1 MTPKTN
7 AAPTEWS
14 LPELD
19 QWVLGAVSAG
29 AYYDPHSVLG
39 QHDVELPGH
48 SETVTVIRTLRPLAE
63 EVTAVLDT
71 KQRIGLEHV
80 GHGIWQGAHVL
91 GQRDYVIDTRYA
103 DGQQWTAEDG
113 YRFTPTVGE
122 LDLHLIRE
130 GRHERLW
137 DALGARFREH
147 VGVSRQVAGT
157 SFAVWAPNAQAVRV
171 KGDFNGWNG
180 QTAGMRSLGASGVW
194 ELFVPDVHPG
204 TTYKY
209 EILTKAGNWVDR
221 ADPMARQTECPPHTA
236 SVVAHS
242 RYSWGDGAWIK
253 NRAASEPHKAP
264 MSVYEMHFGS
274 WRQGLS
280 YRDAVDDIIGH
291 VRELGFTHVEFMPLA
306 EHPYGPS
313 WGYQVT
319 GYYAPTARF
328 GSPDD
333 LKYLIDRLHQAGI
346 GVIMDWVP
354 GHFPK
359 DEWALGRFD
368 GQPLY
373 EHGDPRKGEHPD
385 WGTYIFDFGR
395 NEVRNFLVA
404 NALFWIEEFHV
415 DGLRVDAVASMLY
428 LDYSRDDGNWL
439 PNQFG
444 GRENLEAINFMQE
457 TNATVYKTHPGVI
470 MAAEESTS
478 WGGVTGPTD
487 QGGLGFGFKWN
498 MGWMHDSLEY
508 IHTDPMYRSW
518 HHWDITFS
526 FQYAFSENFI
536 LPISHDEV
544 VHGKGSL
551 LAKMPGD
558 HWQKLANMRAYLAF
572 MWGHPGKQLLFMGQ
586 EFGQP
591 SEWSS
596 ERSLDWWILEQPAH
610 QGLQHMVSQLN
621 RIYRELPVFWQRD
634 ADPAH
639 FAWIDGADNGRNVV
653 SFLRYDEDGNA
664 LAVVANFAGNP
675 HSQFT
680 LGLPTTGEWREIFNS
695 DAGDFGGSGVGNM
708 GTVTATAEPWSHMP
722 ASAEITLPPLGV
734 LFFYQEAPKKRVTR
748 KAPATESTTRKTATK
763 QTSTKKPAA
772 KKPAEKKD

>member
-1 MTPKTN
+1 MAIRKKKGALPDSWQ
-7 AAPTEWS
+7 APV
-14 LPELD
+14 PESS
-19 QWVLGAVSAG
+19 VLWAVAHG

-39 QHDVELPGH
+39 QHDVTPE
-48 SETVTVIRTLRPLAE
+48 SVKDSVFVIRVRRPLAL
-63 EVTAVLDT
+63 EVTAILAGG
-71 KQRIGLEHV
+71 QRVSLEHTE
-80 GHGIWQGAHVL
+80 HGIWQGAHIL
-91 GQRDYVIDTRYA
+91 GFVDYQIETRYA
-103 DGQQWTAEDG
+103 DGNVWVADDP
-113 YRFTPTVGE
+113 YRFAPTLGE

-137 DALGARFREH
+137 DVLGARYIDH
-147 VGVSRQVAGT
+147 ATASGSVSGT
-157 SFAVWAPNAQAVRV
+157 AFAVWAPNAQAVRII
-171 KGDFNGWNG
+171 GTFNDWNG
-180 QTAGMRSLGASGVW
+180 EAHPMRSLGNSGVW
-194 ELFVPDVHPG
+194 ELFIPDVHPG
-204 TTYKY
+204 SIYKFN
-209 EILTKAGNWVDR
+209 ILTKSGQWIEK
-221 ADPMARQTECPPHTA
+221 ADPMARQTECPPLTG
-236 SVVAHS
+236 SVVAS
-242 RYSWGDGAWIK
+242 SQFEWSDGDWVNK
-253 NRAASEPHKAP
+253 RQKSQPHAEP
-264 MSVYEMHFGS
+264 MSIYELHVGS
-274 WRQGLS
+274 WRPGLS
-280 YRDAVDDIIGH
+280 YRELADDLIGH
-291 VRELGFTHVEFMPLA
+291 VQHLGFTHVEFMPLA

-333 LKYLIDRLHQAGI
+333 LKYLINRLHDAGI
-346 GVIMDWVP
+346 GVLVDWVP

-359 DEWALGRFD
+359 DEWALARFD

-373 EHGDPRKGEHPD
+373 EHSDPRRGEHPD

-428 LDYSRDDGNWL
+428 LDYSREDGQWL

-457 TNATVYKTHPGVI
+457 TNATVYKHHPGVI

-478 WGGVTGPTD
+478 WGGVTAQTES
-487 QGGLGFGFKWN
+487 GGLGYGFKWN

-596 ERSLDWWILEQPAH
+596 ERGLDWWILDQPVH
-610 QGLQHMVSQLN
+610 QGLQEMVRQLN
-621 RIYRELPVFWQRD
+621 LTYRDTPALWQRD
-634 ADPAH
+634 GDPAG
-639 FAWIDGADNGRNVV
+639 FQWIDGADNGRQIV
-653 SFLRYDEDGNA
+653 SFVRYDNAGNA
-664 LAVVANFAGNP
+664 VAVIANFAGHP
-675 HSQFT
+675 HGDVGI
-680 LGLPTTGEWREIFNS
+680 GLPSSGEWIELFNS
-695 DAGDFGGSGVGNM
+695 DAEVFGGSGVGNYGAVHAQDQQWGSM
-708 GTVTATAEPWSHMP
+708 PATAHVN
-722 ASAEITLPPLGV
+722 LPPLGV
-734 LFFYQEAPKKRVTR
+734 LFLYR
-748 KAPATESTTRKTATK
+748 
-763 QTSTKKPAA
+763 AA
-772 KKPAEKKD
+772 K

>member
-1 MTPKTN
+1 MTEKKPVKKTT
-7 AAPTEWS
+7 AEKTPVKKTVKKAKGATEWHTPS
-14 LPELD
+14 LDDGLLA
-19 QWVLGAVSAG
+19 WVAQGSH
-29 AYYDPHSVLG
+29 YDPHSVLG
-39 QHDVELPGH
+39 QHLIPVEG
-48 SETVTVIRTLRPLAE
+48 SSDSVTVIRTRRPLAS
-63 EVTAVLDT
+63 EVIAVLSNKT
-71 KQRIGLEHV
+71 RIELAHA
-80 GHGIWQGAHVL
+80 GHGIWEGAHTL
-91 GQRDYVIDTRYA
+91 GLTDYVIETRYP
-103 DGQQWTAEDG
+103 DGAEWIAEDG

-137 DALGARFREH
+137 EALGARYIGH
-147 VGVSRQVAGT
+147 GGVKGT
-157 SFAVWAPNAQAVRV
+157 VQGTAFSVWAPNAKAVRV
-171 KGDFNGWNG
+171 KGTFNGWNG
-180 QTAGMRSLGASGVW
+180 EGHSLRSLGASGVW

-204 TTYKY
+204 ETYKF
-209 EILTKAGNWVDR
+209 EILTQAGHWVER
-221 ADPMARQTECPPHTA
+221 ADPMARQTECPPLTG
-236 SVVAHS
+236 SVIAHS
-242 RYSWGDGAWIK
+242 NYKWGDKKWLTK
-253 NRAASEPHKAP
+253 RDKTAAHAAP
-264 MSVYEMHFGS
+264 MSIYELHVGS

-280 YRDAVDDIIGH
+280 YRQLADDLIGH
-291 VRELGFTHVEFMPLA
+291 VLETGFTHVEFMPLA

-328 GSPDD
+328 GNPDD
-333 LKYLIDRLHQAGI
+333 LKYLIDRLHDAGI
-346 GVIMDWVP
+346 GVLLDWVP

-359 DEWALGRFD
+359 DEWALARFD

-373 EHGDPRKGEHPD
+373 EHADPRKGEHPD

-404 NALFWIEEFHV
+404 NALYWIEEFHI

-428 LDYSRDDGNWL
+428 LDYSREDGQWL

-444 GRENLEAINFMQE
+444 GRENLEAINFLQE
-457 TNATVYKTHPGVI
+457 ANATVYKHHPGVS
-470 MAAEESTS
+470 MTAEESTS
-478 WGGVTGPTD
+478 WGGVTSPTEG
-487 QGGLGFGFKWN
+487 GGLGFGFKWN

-508 IHTDPMYRSW
+508 IHTDPMYREY

-526 FQYAFSENFI
+526 FQYAFSENFV

-591 SEWSS
+591 SEWSQ

-610 QGLQHMVSQLN
+610 QGLQRMVKQLN
-621 RIYRELPVFWQRD
+621 AVYKDTAALWERD
-634 ADPAH
+634 NDPEA
-639 FAWIDGADNGRNVV
+639 FQWIDGADNGRNVV
-653 SFLRYDEDGNA
+653 SFVRYDKKGNA

-675 HSQFT
+675 HNDFQ
-680 LGLPTTGEWREIFNS
+680 LGLPSGGVWTELFNS
-695 DAGDFGGSGVGNM
+695 DATDFGGSGVGNM
-708 GTVTATAEPWSHMP
+708 GKVTATKDQWSHFEH
-722 ASAEITLPPLGV
+722 SARITLPPLGV
-734 LFFYQEAPKKRVTR
+734 LFLYK
-748 KAPATESTTRKTATK
+748 S
-763 QTSTKKPAA
+763 A
-772 KKPAEKKD
+772 K